1 MINPSINGWITKYFL
16 DFDSNKIEN
25 DTLFYDKLRNSGI
38 VYGNIV
44 DIFNYKLDF
53 ENELT
58 DVELSKIVYLDV
70 LHEFF
75 LLNNKS
81 IDKDVFI
88 AKANEFFEQIN
99 PQKEN
104 LLGKMLPKNTAYL
117 TLENTIDNR
126 IYINENALSKKF
138 SNLVMNAFLFIDILA
153 FHKFL
158 IKNNIPENYLST
170 IEQSIIKVI
179 TIAIKSKTAKST
191 HDELLI
197 KLFENSL
204 RYSNFSEI
212 KLSSLD
218 EINFNVFETN
228 FEKKYLLDLTSLAI
242 WSDKEIENNEI
253 YFLQKLAEKL
263 KLNDEL
269 ASDSINKTANFIDK
283 NKSRIALFN
292 NSNPV
297 KSFYDQTSQSVVKL
311 ILRNKK
317 RLGREI
323 SQSKE
328 LMKLLALAAKRDLD
342 DDEKIRVRKQLLDI
356 CKTVPSLTIFL
367 IPGGSLLLPI
377 LIKFI
382 PQLLPSAFNEN
393 LEDE

>member
-158 IKNNIPENYLST
+158 IKNNIDR
-170 IEQSIIKVI
+170 
-179 TIAIKSKTAKST
+179 KST
-191 HDELLI
+191 RL
-197 KLFENSL
+197 NSSH
-204 RYSNFSEI
+204 RNTSRMP
-212 KLSSLD
+212 SS
-218 EINFNVFETN
+218 
-228 FEKKYLLDLTSLAI
+228 A
-242 WSDKEIENNEI
+242 
-253 YFLQKLAEKL
+253 
-263 KLNDEL
+263 
-269 ASDSINKTANFIDK
+269 
-283 NKSRIALFN
+283 
-292 NSNPV
+292 
-297 KSFYDQTSQSVVKL
+297 
-311 ILRNKK
+311 
-317 RLGREI
+317 
-323 SQSKE
+323 
-328 LMKLLALAAKRDLD
+328 
-342 DDEKIRVRKQLLDI
+342 
-356 CKTVPSLTIFL
+356 
-367 IPGGSLLLPI
+367 
-377 LIKFI
+377 
-382 PQLLPSAFNEN
+382 
-393 LEDE
+393 